1 MKTYRILLFLPIF
14 IILQTS
20 LRGQESAYYES
31 VQQKIDMAKELF
43 KKQKYI
49 SSFRE
54 FEKIQKQLETKSEL
68 YSEAEYY
75 RSVAALKAGYS
86 AGSKILNSF
95 TENYA
100 ESPFINTAFYYLG
113 EYQFERKQYLVA
125 QRTFQNIDRK
135 DLGKNELIKLKYM
148 NGYSNLMEDNLDVA
162 LLEFYDIKDA
172 NNLYSKPATYYWAHI
187 MYLQENYESALEG
200 FTKLNNDPNYSR
212 VIPLYVSHIYYKQ
225 EKYNEVVNY
234 TTAIIDDVQEEDK
247 TELSKIVGDSY
258 FHLNDYEKAIPYLEA
273 YFDATN
279 LKTREDNYIL
289 GVCYYHTSQFEKATP
304 LLENASKGNDELA
317 QNAYYHLADCYLK
330 TDDKEKAKLAF
341 DAASKLDFDENIKED
356 ALFSYAKLTY
366 ELSYSPF
373 NETIKAFDNYISL
386 YPNSERNA
394 EAYRILTEVYMVTRN
409 YNDAIES
416 IEKIATKTPTILQA
430 YQRVT
435 FNRGLELFNN
445 LAYNEA
451 IRFFNLSIEN
461 GSYDRQINAR
471 SLFWKG
477 EALYRIGD
485 YNNAINSFSQFL
497 TTAGASTV
505 SEFNTAEYNLGYAYF
520 KLEDYQNASSHFR
533 KYVTANQNNRSEK
546 LADAL
551 NRVGDY
557 YFLNTDYQRAVQNY
571 QQAYAMKTFD
581 ADYALFQI
589 SLCQGLTQNQNSKVQ
604 NLEKLLSEFPES
616 DFEDDALYELGR
628 AYERMSR
635 NTDAL
640 KLYQQIIDEYEFSTY
655 YQKALLQTGLIY
667 YNNGDYNKSLV
678 NYKEV
683 VENYPGTPEAQAA
696 LSGIRNNYVELNNI
710 NEYFT
715 YAQKLG
721 TGVNVTVSEQDSLT
735 FMAAERVY
743 MAGESTAASQLQRYI
758 QQFPN
763 GSFATNA
770 HFYLAESFYKEG
782 KYSEANQNYTYVVNQ
797 PTNIFTEP
805 ALSRASELT
814 FNAEKYQ
821 ESLEM
826 FNQLE
831 KVSSG
836 KWNVLKANTGQMR
849 CYMILKN
856 YSEAIKAAQ
865 KIKKSD
871 VANETLIRE
880 ANYAEGKSNYELGN
894 INEALPS
901 LKTVA
906 TDVTY
911 EQGSEAKYL
920 IIEIYF
926 KQGKLKESENEI
938 MDFIDKNTPFQYWL
952 GKSFLVLADIY
963 LNNGDEFQA
972 KHTLKSLAEN
982 YSNNTDG
989 IVAAASERLAA
1000 IEAQERM
1007 EQQNAIDSS
1016 YQIKIKEN

>member
-1 MKTYRILLFLPIF
+1 MKTYRILIFLAIF
-14 IILQTS
+14 LLLQTS
-20 LRGQESAYYES
+20 LRGQESAYYVN
-31 VQQKIDMAKELF
+31 VQQEIDMAKELF

-54 FEKIQKQLETKSEL
+54 FEKIQKQLDIKSEL
-68 YSEAEYY
+68 FSEAEYY
-75 RSVAALKAGYS
+75 KSVAALKAGYS
-86 AGSKILNSF
+86 AGSKMLTSF

-113 EYQFERKQYLVA
+113 EYQFERKQYMVA

-135 DLGKNELIKLKYM
+135 DLGNNELIKLKYM

-162 LLEFYDIKDA
+162 LLEFHDIKDA

-187 MYLQENYESALEG
+187 MYLQENYESALDG

-247 TELSKIVGDSY
+247 TELSKIIGDSY
-258 FHLNDYEKAIPYLEA
+258 FHLSDYEKAIPYLET
-273 YFDATN
+273 YFNTTN

-317 QNAYYHLADCYLK
+317 QNAYYHLADCYIK
-330 TDDKEKAKLAF
+330 TNDKEKAKLAF

-409 YNDAIES
+409 YKDAIES
-416 IEKIATKTPTILQA
+416 IEKIASKTPTILQA

-471 SLFWKG
+471 ALFWKG

-485 YNNAINSFSQFL
+485 YKNAINTFSQFL

-505 SEFNTAEYNLGYAYF
+505 SEFNIAEYNLGYAYF

-533 KYVTANQNNRSEK
+533 KYVNANQNNRNEK

-571 QQAYAMKTFD
+571 EQAYAMKTFD

-589 SLCQGLTQNQNSKVQ
+589 SLCQGLNQNQSSKVQ

-628 AYERMSR
+628 AYERMGR
-635 NTDAL
+635 NADAL
-640 KLYQQIIDEYEFSTY
+640 KLYQKIINEYEFSAY
-655 YQKALLQTGLIY
+655 YQKALLQTGLIH

-678 NYKEV
+678 SYKEV

-710 NEYFT
+710 NEYFS

-721 TGVNVTVSEQDSLT
+721 TSVNVTASEQDSLT

-743 MAGESTAASQLQRYI
+743 MAGESTAISQLQRYI

-770 HFYLAESFYKEG
+770 HFYLAEALYKAG
-782 KYSEANQNYTYVVNQ
+782 NYSEANQNYTYVVNQ
-797 PTNIFTEP
+797 PNNIFTEP

-856 YSEAIKAAQ
+856 YAEAIKAAQ

-871 VANETLIRE
+871 IANEALIRE
-880 ANYAEGKSNYELGN
+880 ANYAEGKSNYESGK

-906 TDVTY
+906 ADVTY

-920 IIEIYF
+920 VIEIFY

-963 LNNGDEFQA
+963 INNGDDFQA

-1000 IEAQERM
+1000 IEAQEKM

-1016 YQIKIKEN
+1016 YQIKIEEN